1 MNEIEFTYQDLY
13 EAYRKL
19 KSYFYYDNTSLF
31 IRKQISDYEFELVKQ
46 PIECNDVEF
55 KKRFEEKTKE
65 LKKALNHKDERK
77 ALKKYINNISYKL
90 VPKNIEKESYEFI
103 TNKSFSKDVI
113 VSKCNFIIDAP
124 I

>member
-65 LKKALNHKDERK
+65 L
-77 ALKKYINNISYKL
+77 NIPPVYFL
-90 VPKNIEKESYEFI
+90 
-103 TNKSFSKDVI
+103 TSFS
-113 VSKCNFIIDAP
+113 
-124 I
+124 

>member
-46 PIECNDVEF
+46 PIAYSGRYPF
-55 KKRFEEKTKE
+55 S
-65 LKKALNHKDERK
+65 
-77 ALKKYINNISYKL
+77 ISGDIRS
-90 VPKNIEKESYEFI
+90 VPS
-103 TNKSFSKDVI
+103 
-113 VSKCNFIIDAP
+113 
-124 I
+124 